1 MITKADFLKILHEE
15 VLSECENE
23 LTFESNFKELECW
36 DSITALTL
44 IALFDSEFEFKLT
57 GDSLRN
63 CNNILDLFELIENK

>member
-1 MITKADFLKILHEE
+1 MTTKAEFLKLLHEE
-15 VLSECENE
+15 VLSECEIE
-23 LTFESNFKELECW
+23 LTFSTNFKELECW

-63 CNNILDLFELIENK
+63 CNTILDLFELLD

>member
-1 MITKADFLKILHEE
+1 MITKVDFLKLLNEE
-15 VLSECENE
+15 VLSECETE
-23 LTFESNFKELECW
+23 LTFETNFKELECW

-63 CNNILDLFELIENK
+63 CNTILDLFELVD

>member
-1 MITKADFLKILHEE
+1 MTTKAKFLKLLHEE
-15 VLSECENE
+15 VLSESEIE
-23 LTFESNFKELECW
+23 LTFETNFKELECW

-63 CNNILDLFELIENK
+63 CNTILDLFELVD